1 MSDLQAE
8 FESCQEEVKQL
19 SARPSNNDLL
29 TLYATFKQAT
39 VGDVQ
44 GKRPGMLDVAGR
56 AKFDAWGKLSGSD
69 AEAAMQSYIA
79 KVRELQA
86 AD

>member
-8 FESCQEEVKQL
+8 FESCQQEVQQL
-19 SARPSNNDLL
+19 SSRPSNNDLL

-56 AKFDAWGKLSGSD
+56 AKYDAWSKLSGTD
-69 AEAAMQSYIA
+69 TDTAMQTYID

-86 AD
+86 A